1 MNIDEIKYNFQLL
14 SVRDIEDIGAKL
26 HHYRHLQSGGN
37 VYYLENEDT
46 NCCFA
51 IGFRTL
57 PEDSTGVC
65 HIIEH
70 SLLCGSKKYP
80 LKEPFVNL
88 LKTSLSTFLNAF
100 TASDWTMYPFASQT
114 PKDFDNILKIYC
126 DAVFDPL
133 VMEDPKAFL
142 QEGWH
147 LELNDKDELP
157 SYKGV
162 VYNEMIGAMSNVD
175 QILTQTTFE
184 AMYPDTCY
192 RHNSG
197 GDPEAIPSLTYE
209 KYREFYREHYTPQ
222 NAMTYF
228 YGKMDIEEKLK
239 FLDEAYFSRYA
250 KSDREIE
257 IAPQEGLIDLNVS
270 KEYEIGEEE
279 SLKGNTYL
287 SLCYGLDRYGNYE
300 ELMAMQILCDAL
312 LSKNDS
318 PVKKALLDAGLGENV
333 ETFIDDGNIVPALH
347 IQLQKTDPDKKE
359 AFKQV
364 FESAIEKIVE
374 EGIDR
379 KLLLASINYSEFKDK
394 EMDMGKMPKG
404 LVFAMNL
411 MGCFNYRTDMVE
423 RFRFSR
429 YYDKFRR
436 ELPNRYFENLLEKTI
451 LHSRHLVEVTLIPS
465 KTLGGEK
472 RKAMEKKMKAIK
484 EQMSEEEIDALLKLN
499 RDLKAYQNHVDTP
512 EELATLPKLEL
523 KDIPSDVNY
532 LDSKETALKGRKTIL
547 HRVPTNKIGYVRLYF
562 RLDKVAFE
570 DLPYVYLLK
579 NLFLNSSTK
588 NYSSIELT
596 NEIKT
601 YLGEL
606 SFAMLALS
614 EDRDHCTMNFVVSA
628 SALEENL
635 DRVPVLI
642 DEVLFKSRFAKDK
655 MKQTLQQLATSLRQE
670 IITNGMQIAKLMAR
684 SGYSLEARY
693 AAHCL
698 RGPKLYAFVQRL
710 SRPFEYRKIKA
721 KLEELIKRIFTE
733 ENVTISLSGDRETLT
748 HAGKAIRKLKLGKE
762 NYPIAPLP
770 EKEESAQKE
779 ALIIPSGV
787 SYNALAGNP
796 GSENIEKG
804 KYYVL
809 CHIVNYDY
817 LWSEVRVKGGAYGC
831 GLTFNRSGDVA
842 FGSYRDPNVSETYS
856 VYAALP
862 DYLKKFRVGKEE
874 FENYIIGT
882 IGELDFMT
890 PGSIPSQIDSA
901 DIYTLIGIRKKDLVA
916 IKRDILKMKQQEIR
930 GLSTVF
936 GEIIAHSSRYTIGNE
951 AKIRKGDFEK
961 VASL

>member
-1 MNIDEIKYNFQLL
+1 MNIEEIKYNFQLM
-14 SVRDIEDIGAKL
+14 SVREIEDIGAKL
-26 HHYRHLQSGGN
+26 HHYRHLKSGGN

-100 TASDWTMYPFASQT
+100 TSSDWTMYPFASQT

-147 LELNDKDELP
+147 LELNDKDGIP

-197 GDPEAIPSLTYE
+197 GDPEAIPTLTYQ

-239 FLDEAYFSRYA
+239 FLDEEYFSRYD
-250 KSDREIE
+250 KSEKEIE
-257 IAPQEGLIDLNVS
+257 IVPQKGLIDLSVS

-279 SLKGNTYL
+279 NLKGNAYL
-287 SLCYGLDRYGNYE
+287 SLCYGLDRFGNYE
-300 ELMAMQILCDAL
+300 ELTAMQILSDAL
-312 LSKNDS
+312 LSKNES
-318 PVKKALLDAGLGENV
+318 PVKKALLDAKLGENV

-364 FESAIEKIVE
+364 FESAIKKVVD

-379 KLLLASINYSEFKDK
+379 KLLLASINFSEFKDK

-404 LVFAMNL
+404 LVFALNL

-429 YYDKFRR
+429 HYEKFRR
-436 ELPNRYFENLLEKTI
+436 ELDNRYFEKLLEKTI
-451 LHSRHLVEVTLIPS
+451 LRSAHQVEVTLIPS
-465 KTLGGEK
+465 KTLGAEK
-472 RKAMEKKMKAIK
+472 RKAMEKKMKEMK
-484 EQMSEEEIDALLKLN
+484 EKMTDEEIESLLKLN
-499 RDLKAYQNHVDTP
+499 RELKEYQNHVDTP
-512 EELATLPKLEL
+512 EELAALPKLEL

-532 LDSKETALKGRKTIL
+532 LDSKETLFKGRKTIL
-547 HRVPTNKIGYVRLYF
+547 HRVQTNKIGYVRLYF
-562 RLDKVAFE
+562 SLDKIAFE

-579 NLFLNSSTK
+579 NLFLNLPTK
-588 NYSSIELT
+588 KYSSIELT

-606 SFAMLALS
+606 SFAMLTLS
-614 EDRDHCTMNFVVSA
+614 EDKDRCKMNLVVST
-628 SALEENL
+628 SALEENI
-635 DRVPVLI
+635 DRIPALLS
-642 DEVLFKSRFAKDK
+642 EVLFKTRFVKDK
-655 MKQTLQQLATSLRQE
+655 MEQVLHQLATSLRQE
-670 IITNGMQIAKLMAR
+670 IIANGMQIAKLMAR
-684 SGYSLEARY
+684 SAYSLEARY
-693 AAHCL
+693 AVNCL

-710 SRPFEYRKIKA
+710 SRHLEFRKTKA
-721 KLEELIKRIFTE
+721 KLEELIGRIFTE
-733 ENVTISLSGDRETLT
+733 ENATISISGDRETMNR
-748 HAGKAIRKLKLGKE
+748 AGKSLKRLKLKKE
-762 NYPIAPLP
+762 TYPVAPLP
-770 EKEESAQKE
+770 EKEEAAQKE

-787 SYNALAGNP
+787 SYNALAGNL
-796 GSENIEKG
+796 GAENIQKG

-831 GLTFNRSGDVA
+831 GLNFNRSGDVA
-842 FGSYRDPNVSETYS
+842 FGSYRDPNVSETYA
-856 VYAALP
+856 VYSALP
-862 DYLKKFRVGKEE
+862 SYLKKFRVGKGE

-901 DIYTLIGIRKKDLVA
+901 DIYTLSGIKKKDLIA
-916 IKRDILKMKQQEIR
+916 IKKEILKMKQKEIR
-930 GLSTVF
+930 DLSSVF
-936 GEIIAHSSRYTIGNE
+936 EEIVAHSSRYTIGNE
-951 AKIRKGDFEK
+951 TKIREGDFEK
-961 VASL
+961 ITSL